1 MGCLIDSGVGEQRV
15 EIAIFADQRRR
26 RLDADAGHAGHV
38 VRSVADQ
45 RLDVDDLLRRHA
57 EIIDDALAVDA
68 PLRPVAGL
76 AARAGFEIVE
86 LDAIA
91 DELHQVLVRRDDEH
105 LGAGR
110 ARLLGVGGDDVV
122 GLVARLLHRLEAEGA
137 HRLAHQR
144 KLRLQVVGHL
154 AAGALVVGIDLL
166 AEGVL
171 RLVEDDGHVGRHDAD
186 RALAHE
192 LVELGA
198 EEAERPGRQPV
209 GAVIVF
215 GVLVDR
221 LEKGAID
228 EGRAIDQEDVVAGAE
243 RGKSGIGLRHGATMP
258 RGRGDGEGG
267 ERQSPDAVGWVSRRR
282 NPPAQT
288 PKRRNTLRYSALRAM
303 PPIAVLRPSPR
314 KHTANLVDAGF
325 GVSLPDGCYMRRLIC
340 WQTLSNQRLG
350 VTPH

>member
-1 MGCLIDSGVGEQRV
+1 MQRDQRARHARLIGEVDEELAALGLLDRFRIGKQGV
-15 EIAIFADQRRR
+15 EIAIFADQRRG
-26 RLDADAGHAGHV
+26 RLDADAGDTGDV
-38 VRSVADQ
+38 VRCVADQ

-68 PLRPVAGL
+68 PLGPVAG
-76 AARAGFEIVE
+76 APTRAGFEIVE
-86 LDAIA
+86 FDVIA
-91 DELHQVLVRRDDEH
+91 NELHQVLVRRDDEH
-105 LGAGR
+105 LGAGG
-110 ARLLGVGGDDVV
+110 ARLLGIGGDDVV
-122 GLVARLLHRLEAEGA
+122 GLVAGLFHRLEAEGPD
-137 HRLAHQR
+137 RLAHQR

-154 AAGALVVGIDLL
+154 AAGALVIGVDLL

-198 EEAERPGRQPV
+198 EQAERAGGQPV

-243 RGKSGIGLRHGATMP
+243 RGKSGIGLRHGGTMP
-258 RGRGDGEGG
+258 RGRQDGEGL
-267 ERQSPDAVGWVSRRR
+267 
-282 NPPAQT
+282 PA
-288 PKRRNTLRYSALRAM
+288 
-303 PPIAVLRPSPR
+303 
-314 KHTANLVDAGF
+314 
-325 GVSLPDGCYMRRLIC
+325 
-340 WQTLSNQRLG
+340 
-350 VTPH
+350 